1 MVDAKAVSRSVVYWG
16 APFIDVMCVL
26 AVAAGVF
33 MLIMCIALK
42 SAKNSLPSR

>member
-1 MVDAKAVSRSVVYWG
+1 MENAKAVPRSVEYWG

-33 MLIMCIALK
+33 MLVICIALK
-42 SAKNSLPSR
+42 SLKNSLPSL